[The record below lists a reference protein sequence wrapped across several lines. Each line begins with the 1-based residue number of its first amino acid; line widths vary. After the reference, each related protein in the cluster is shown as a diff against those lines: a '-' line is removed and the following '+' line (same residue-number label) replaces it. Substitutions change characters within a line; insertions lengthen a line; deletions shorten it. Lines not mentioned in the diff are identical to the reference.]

1 MKYGIATP
9 PVDYGMRPDD
19 LAVLV
24 EDMGFESLFF
34 AEHTHIPCGPAALMQ
49 TGSLPPYF
57 SHMYDLFVALGIA
70 AGATRTLLLGSG
82 VNLIPEHDPI
92 NAAKAL
98 ASIDVLSGGRFLWGI
113 GAGWIHEELRN
124 MGANPD
130 LRWTMTDEYVQAIRA
145 IWAHDAAEFHGRFV
159 DFDAI
164 WSWPKPLRPQGP
176 PLLIGGNGPR
186 VPERVVAYGDEWF
199 PEDQQTAAELG
210 VRIAAMQAA
219 AGEVGRD
226 PIPVSLF
233 GPKLDLDHLQRLR
246 EAGVTRI
253 VFSAPAGDRDAMLA
267 TLDALVALREAVEA

>member
-24 EDMGFESLFF
+24 EELGFESLFF
-34 AEHTHIPCGPAALMQ
+34 AEHTHIPCGPAALLQ
-49 TGSLPPYF
+49 TGNLPPFF

-124 MGANPD
+124 MGADPD
-130 LRWTMTDEYVQAIRA
+130 RRWTMTDEYVQAIRA
-145 IWAHDAAEFHGRFV
+145 IWAHDAAEFHGRYV
-159 DFDAI
+159 DFEAI
-164 WSWPKPLRPQGP
+164 WSWPKPLRREGP

-199 PEDQQTAAELG
+199 PEDQQTPQDLAA
-210 VRIAAMQAA
+210 RIAQLQAA
-219 AGEVGRD
+219 AQAAGRAA
-226 PIPVSLF
+226 IPVSLF
-233 GPKLDLDHLQRLR
+233 GARPELDHLQQLA

-267 TLDALVALREAVEA
+267 TLDDLVALREAVGA

>member
-1 MKYGIATP
+1 MKFGIATA

-19 LAVLV
+19 LAALV
-24 EDMGFESLFF
+24 EELEFESLFF
-34 AEHTHIPCGPAALMQ
+34 AEHTHIPCGPSALLQ
-49 TGSLPPYF
+49 TGNLPPFF

-70 AGATRTLLLGSG
+70 AGATSTLLLGSG

-98 ASIDVLSGGRFLWGI
+98 ASIDVLSEGRLLWGI

-124 MGANPD
+124 MGADPD
-130 LRWTMTDEYVQAIRA
+130 KRWTMTDEYVQAIRA
-145 IWAHDAAEFHGRFV
+145 IWAHDAAEFHGRYV
-159 DFDAI
+159 DFAAI

-186 VPERVVAYGDEWF
+186 VTERVVAYGDEWF
-199 PEDQQTAAELG
+199 PEDQQTPQDLAA
-210 VRIAAMQAA
+210 RIAQLQAA
-219 AGEVGRD
+219 AQAAGRAA
-226 PIPVSLF
+226 IPVSLF
-233 GPKLDLDHLQRLR
+233 GARPELDHLQRLA

-267 TLDALVALREAVEA
+267 TLDDLVALREAVGV